1 MRLNDDVNIGK
12 IESFCM
18 KATIA
23 TKEAAG
29 NNNNNNLYR
38 AVSIKEMFK

>member
-1 MRLNDDVNIGK
+1 
-12 IESFCM
+12 M

>member
-1 MRLNDDVNIGK
+1 
-12 IESFCM
+12 M

-29 NNNNNNLYR
+29 NNNNNNNLYR